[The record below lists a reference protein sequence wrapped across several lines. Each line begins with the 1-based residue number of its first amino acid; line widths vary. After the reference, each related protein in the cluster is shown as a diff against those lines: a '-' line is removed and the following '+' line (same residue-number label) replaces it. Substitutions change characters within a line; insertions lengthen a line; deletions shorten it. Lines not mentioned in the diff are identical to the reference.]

1 MHYSIINYV
10 LLRLGHEESKF
21 LMVLMLLYLLFLSIL
36 LQNATNVYYKVR
48 QFYYKMRSLLQNA
61 SV

>member
-48 QFYYKMRSLLQNA
+48 QFYYKMQSLLQNA